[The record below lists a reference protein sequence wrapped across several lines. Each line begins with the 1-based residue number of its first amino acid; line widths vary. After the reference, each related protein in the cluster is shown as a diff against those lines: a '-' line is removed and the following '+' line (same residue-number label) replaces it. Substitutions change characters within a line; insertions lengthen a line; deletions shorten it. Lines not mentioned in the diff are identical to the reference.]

1 MPRCNQLNTQIQLSA
16 QALYALFGEGLK
28 NLLDTSPG
36 CDTIDYEEALKML
49 EMQKRHLQAEKLHP
63 YPIYHTEKS
72 GWFTMVDD
80 PSHKGGKRKIRKAHR
95 EKLIE
100 ELAIMYIDKSSKM
113 TLSDMYEIYI
123 NWKRTPKNANNI
135 ARIEGAWKSYYV
147 SEPLSQDIISKPM
160 CRLTTKEL
168 REWCEAL
175 LKKHYPVDRKK
186 FYRMFQI
193 MSDCLALASDED
205 YDLIRENIW
214 PKVKSKINPG
224 LIVPVATPDDNTQV
238 FSDDDRR
245 RIKEQVYSDL
255 VVYKNKPTSAGLQIL
270 FMFETALR
278 IGECCGL
285 KWSDIDGN
293 ILHIKRQANNEE
305 VREHLKTASGRRDIP
320 LTSEA
325 LAILEDVRR
334 YNEEHGFNAEWIFQ
348 SNNPKYDYRLSYD
361 SANNKLAGLCNRLG
375 IVKKTSHKIRKT
387 TLSTLMDSPYVN
399 DRTVQ
404 RFAGHSDILTTQ
416 RYYNFDRHSPQQQA
430 KAIDMALSLDKV
442 HTE

>member
-1 MPRCNQLNTQIQLSA
+1 MPRCNQLNTQFQLSA

-28 NLLDTSPG
+28 NLLDTSYG

-80 PSHKGGKRKIRKAHR
+80 PLHKGGKRKIRKAHR
-95 EKLIE
+95 ETLIE

-135 ARIEGAWKSYYV
+135 ARIEGAWKSYYL
-147 SEPLSQDIISKPM
+147 SEPLSQEIISKPM

-168 REWCEAL
+168 REWCETL

-214 PKVKSKINPG
+214 PRVKAKINPA
-224 LIVPVATPDDNTQV
+224 LIVPAVTPNDDTQV